1 MNESIMNFVNEL
13 PSVMGMG
20 FRIYLSDSS
29 CDVSSSA
36 SYMIPGTELEGLI
49 ALAIKFN
56 LSFYVTS
63 VSVPKGFKISFRVY
77 F

>member
-1 MNESIMNFVNEL
+1 MNFVNEL
-13 PSVMGMG
+13 PSVMSMG
-20 FRIYLSDSS
+20 FHVYLTDSS

-36 SYMIPGTELEGLI
+36 SFMITGTELEGLI
-49 ALAIKFN
+49 ALANKFN

-63 VSVPKGFKISFRVY
+63 AAVPKGFKISFRVY